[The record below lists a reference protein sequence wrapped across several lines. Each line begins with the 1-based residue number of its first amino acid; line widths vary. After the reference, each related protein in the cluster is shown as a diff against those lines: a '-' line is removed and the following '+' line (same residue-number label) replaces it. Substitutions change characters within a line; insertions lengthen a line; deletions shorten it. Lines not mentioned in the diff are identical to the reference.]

1 MRMRRKFVLVP
12 DVPKQSVIDLLVI
25 GFSETGLLMTDLS
38 ETGLLV
44 TDLSETGLLVTDLS
58 EIDLSA
64 IGSLKADLSNLNGL
78 ELIREPEETVDEL
91 AFENHEAVE
100 RAKRVAVFFQ
110 DAAESE
116 LVAVLA
122 LLCLFQF
129 QAV

>member
-1 MRMRRKFVLVP
+1 M
-12 DVPKQSVIDLLVI
+12 
-25 GFSETGLLMTDLS
+25 
-38 ETGLLV
+38 
-44 TDLSETGLLVTDLS
+44 

-78 ELIREPEETVDEL
+78 ELIHEPEETVNEL
-91 AFENHEAVE
+91 VFKNHEAVE
-100 RAKRVAVFFQ
+100 WAKRAAEFFQ

-122 LLCLFQF
+122 LLCLFQS